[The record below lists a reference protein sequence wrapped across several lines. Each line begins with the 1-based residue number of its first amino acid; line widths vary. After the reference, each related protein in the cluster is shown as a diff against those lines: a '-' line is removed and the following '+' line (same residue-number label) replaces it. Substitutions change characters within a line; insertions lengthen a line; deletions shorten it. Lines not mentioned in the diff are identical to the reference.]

1 MSKIY
6 TETHTEKFMCECM
19 GKPCDYYEECQYP
32 PVYCDSHYE
41 NEMEVKEFIKGMKTS
56 GTISFKNHCRRDDKI
71 IQTKW
76 NEKMLKE
83 YVSMVKEKFPN
94 LQCNFDD
101 LKAELQEL
109 GIWEELE
116 VV

>member
-6 TETHTEKFMCECM
+6 TDKWICECM

-32 PVYCDSHYE
+32 LVYCNSHCE
-41 NEMEVKEFIKGMKTS
+41 NGMEVREFIKGMKSS
-56 GTISFKNHCRRDDKI
+56 GTVSFKNHCRRDDKI

-83 YVSMVKEKFPN
+83 YVAMVKEKFPELECSLDN
-94 LQCNFDD
+94 

-109 GIWEELE
+109 KIWEELE
-116 VV
+116 VQ

>member
-19 GKPCDYYEECQYP
+19 GKPCDYYDKCEYP

-41 NEMEVKEFIKGMKTS
+41 GIIEVKEFIKGMRNS
-56 GTISFKNHCRRDDKI
+56 GMFSFKSLCRRDDEALK
-71 IQTKW
+71 TTW
-76 NEKMLKE
+76 NEWKLKE
-83 YVSMVKEKFPN
+83 FVAMSNENFPE
-94 LQCNFDD
+94 LHLCDYET

-109 GIWEELE
+109 GIWED
-116 VV
+116 